1 MLQSIIIMN
10 IRFYTF
16 WFILILNIG
25 LTASAQKVGLVL
37 SGGGAKGVAHIGVIR
52 ALEENGIPID
62 YITGTSMGAII
73 GGLYA
78 AGYSP
83 DEMEAIIKSKDFS
96 YWVSGEMGAEYT
108 YYFKKEAPNPS
119 WINLKFNYD
128 SVLTTNFLPTNLVS
142 PQQMDFAFME
152 MFSGASAAANGNFDS
167 LMVPFRCLASD
178 VALTKQAVLK
188 SGDLG
193 RSIRA
198 SMTFPFYFRPITID
212 GKLMFD
218 GGMYNN
224 FPADVML
231 NDFFPDLIIGSKVS
245 GNYGP
250 PKSNDLL
257 SQIQSM
263 LMVESKYEIPCDN
276 GILIEPK
283 MKSVNVTDFS
293 HTIEFIDSGYQ
304 ATLRMI
310 PEIRKFHTE
319 YVSKELIAVKRKAF
333 KEKAPPLNIG
343 SIYIAGL
350 KKNQSEYVR
359 WHLFHKEPTVPLEQ
373 MKSDYF
379 KLLSDN
385 QIAYIFPS
393 LKFNKIRQWY
403 DLHLDVEKEN
413 NINVQ
418 FGGTISS
425 SPINEAFLG
434 LRYRRLAKSAAVYRA
449 NLYIGR
455 FFSSAE
461 LGARWDF
468 PSVIPKY
475 LDLSICFN
483 QWDYFKTSTYF
494 FEDKTPSYLIQ
505 NENHSELNYGLPSGR
520 KAMFEFGIATAHLRD
535 DYYQRN
541 DFSRNDIADKTYFDL
556 VTPNISFEANS
567 LNDKQYANQGARFFV
582 DFRYVNGREKNEPG
596 TTSLKTTISSVHQE
610 WFQIRMEYDN
620 YFQKIGKLRLGFSS
634 EMLISNKKLF
644 SNYTSSLLSAG
655 VFAPFPYARTVFMP
669 EFRANNFVSAGLKNV
684 YVFSKSFDLRIEGY
698 LFKPINQIIKLADNS
713 AAYDNK
719 LTNIKYMATSAFV
732 FHSPIGPASI
742 NMSWFERSQDR
753 FSFSFTIGYIIFN
766 KRALD

>member
-1 MLQSIIIMN
+1 MPQLIKIKRLKFYLFGFIFML
-10 IRFYTF
+10 T
-16 WFILILNIG
+16 IG
-25 LTASAQKVGLVL
+25 LNVSAQKVGLVL

-83 DEMEAIIKSKDFS
+83 DEMEAIITSKDFS

-108 YYFKKEAPNPS
+108 YYFKKEDPNPS
-119 WINLKFNYD
+119 WITLKFNYD
-128 SVLTTNFLPTNLVS
+128 SVLTSNFLPTNLVS
-142 PQQMDFAFME
+142 PQQMDFAFMK
-152 MFSGASAAANGNFDS
+152 MFSGASAASNGNFDS
-167 LMVPFRCLASD
+167 LMVPFRCIASD
-178 VALTKQAVLK
+178 VANTKQAIFK
-188 SGDLG
+188 NGDLG
-193 RSIRA
+193 KSIRA

-224 FPADVML
+224 FPADVMM
-231 NDFFPDLIIGSKVS
+231 NDFFPDLIIGSKVAGS
-245 GNYGP
+245 YGP

-263 LMVESKYEIPCDN
+263 LMVESNYNIPCDN
-276 GILIEPK
+276 GIMIEPK

-293 HTIEFIDSGYQ
+293 HTREFIDSGYL
-304 ATLRMI
+304 ATVRML
-310 PEIRKFHTE
+310 PEIRKFHTG
-319 YVSKELIAVKRKAF
+319 YVSKEEIDARRAAF
-333 KEKAPPLNIG
+333 KKKVPPLNIG
-343 SIYIAGL
+343 SIYVAGL
-350 KKNQSEYVR
+350 NKNQAEYVR

-373 MKSDYF
+373 MKGDYF

-385 QIAYIFPS
+385 QIAYIFPT
-393 LKFNKIRQWY
+393 LKFNPIRQWY
-403 DLHLDVEKEN
+403 DLHLDVEKED
-413 NINVQ
+413 NINLQ
-418 FGGTISS
+418 FGGTVSS

-434 LRYRRLAKSAAVYRA
+434 LRYKRLAKSATVYRA
-449 NLYIGR
+449 NIYIGR

-468 PSVIPKY
+468 PSVVPKY

-505 NENHSELNYGLPSGR
+505 NENHTELNYGLPFGR
-520 KAMFEFGIATAHLRD
+520 KAKFEFGIASAQLRD
-535 DYYQRN
+535 DYYQSN
-541 DFSRNDIADKTYFDL
+541 DFSRTDVADKTYFNL
-556 VTPNISFEANS
+556 ITPNISFEANT
-567 LNDKQYANQGARFFV
+567 LNDRQYANQGSRFFV
-582 DFRYVNGREKNEPG
+582 DFRYVNGMERNEPG
-596 TTSLKTTISSVHQE
+596 TTSLQTLATQAHQE
-610 WFQIRMEYDN
+610 WFQVRMSWDN
-620 YFQKIGKLRLGFSS
+620 YFQHIGKLRFGFSTEVLFS
-634 EMLISNKKLF
+634 DKKLF

-655 VFAPFPYARTVFMP
+655 VFAPFPYAQTVFMP

-684 YVFSKSFDLRIEGY
+684 YVFSKSFDLRVEGY
-698 LFKPINQIIKLADNS
+698 AFQPINQIIKLADNT
-713 AAYDNK
+713 AVYDNK
-719 LTNIKYMATSAFV
+719 LTSMKYMATSAFV

-742 NMSWFERSQDR
+742 NLSWFDRSQDR
-753 FSFSFTIGYIIFN
+753 FSFSFTLGYIIFN